1 MSDLVIDLIG
11 SVVANEVQRQLDLTI
26 LLLQEPTDVLLMLLG
41 GSITMMVFFGG
52 MMLLASCLMRDLD
65 LILANIILIL
75 CGSSITLILF
85 LCALTDNAPI
95 LGGIMFVFVSAWAQ
109 IMIWITTQKTAVRCL
124 TC

>member
-1 MSDLVIDLIG
+1 MNDYLLSVFGQAILDELSGTADLFV
-11 SVVANEVQRQLDLTI
+11 TP
-26 LLLQEPTDVLLMLLG
+26 LQEPMVVLLLLFG

>member
-1 MSDLVIDLIG
+1 MNDYLLSVFGQAILDELSGTADLFV
-11 SVVANEVQRQLDLTI
+11 TP
-26 LLLQEPTDVLLMLLG
+26 LQEPMVVLLLLFG

-95 LGGIMFVFVSAWAQ
+95 LGGIMFVFVFAWTQ